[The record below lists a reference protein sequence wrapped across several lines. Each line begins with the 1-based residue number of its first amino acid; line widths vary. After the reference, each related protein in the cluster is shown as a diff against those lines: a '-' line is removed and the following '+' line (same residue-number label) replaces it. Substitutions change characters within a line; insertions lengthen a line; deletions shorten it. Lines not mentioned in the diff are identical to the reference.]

1 MHRPNILLMV
11 VDQLRYDCVGF
22 ARRYPVRTPNL
33 DRLAARSTWF
43 SHAFTPIPTCCPAR
57 QSFLTGQRPEALGTL
72 WNYDLG
78 SKIPSLGRD
87 VWTWSKSLSASG
99 YATGYVGKWH
109 VSDRLDP
116 TDFGF
121 DTYVPEAEYD
131 EFRAARY
138 PDEVFHAGY
147 FGEDDPQPLEDA
159 RTHWLADRAIDRMK
173 GLSTGSR
180 PWLLRLDLTEP
191 HLPCRP
197 AAPFSGLF
205 GPGDVPQWASFGE
218 TFENKP
224 YIQRQQLFNW
234 RIETFDWS
242 DWAPIVARYY
252 NIIAQVDDAVG
263 RMLSALSALGHDDDT
278 VVIFTSDHGDMC
290 GAHRMLDKH
299 YVLYDDVVHVPL
311 IVHMP
316 GQQRGVTTDAF
327 VSNMLDLAPTLAALG
342 GGDVPAHLHGTSLLP
357 LLSGDPSFVP
367 RADIVSTYNGQQFG
381 LYSQRMLRERRWK
394 YVWNATDVD
403 ELYDLEADP
412 AELRNLIADPG
423 VQGVVER
430 MRRRLHAELKAAGDS
445 LIDNPWLTDQ
455 MLGPGR
461 KIASEQGGPIALPA
475 THEAPG

>member
-1 MHRPNILLMV
+1 
-11 VDQLRYDCVGF
+11 
-22 ARRYPVRTPNL
+22 
-33 DRLAARSTWF
+33 
-43 SHAFTPIPTCCPAR
+43 
-57 QSFLTGQRPEALGTL
+57 
-72 WNYDLG
+72 
-78 SKIPSLGRD
+78 
-87 VWTWSKSLSASG
+87 
-99 YATGYVGKWH
+99 
-109 VSDRLDP
+109 
-116 TDFGF
+116 
-121 DTYVPEAEYD
+121 
-131 EFRAARY
+131 
-138 PDEVFHAGY
+138 
-147 FGEDDPQPLEDA
+147 
-159 RTHWLADRAIDRMK
+159 
-173 GLSTGSR
+173 
-180 PWLLRLDLTEP
+180 
-191 HLPCRP
+191 
-197 AAPFSGLF
+197 
-205 GPGDVPQWASFGE
+205 
-218 TFENKP
+218 
-224 YIQRQQLFNW
+224 
-234 RIETFDWS
+234 
-242 DWAPIVARYY
+242 
-252 NIIAQVDDAVG
+252 
-263 RMLSALSALGHDDDT
+263 MLSALSALGHDDDT

-316 GQQRGVTTDAF
+316 GQQRGATTDAF

-430 MRRRLHAELKAAGDS
+430 MRRRLHAELKLAGDS
-445 LIDNPWLTDQ
+445 LVDNPWLTDQ

-461 KIASEQGGPIALPA
+461 KLASEQGGPTALPA